1 MKRRAALANLALFC
15 AATVA
20 GCTEDPTCPTC
31 GTTQNGTVG
40 IIDIIPVPEHNPTG
54 EPGGPFNS
62 FDISW
67 VHTPSHR
74 DYVSDRIGLDVVVVD
89 TINDI
94 ALNAIG
100 GDNAVSSAQMVSP
113 CDPSIP
119 PDRLDVLGQV
129 ERFGCRDD
137 GNFGGFPHD
146 PPSVP

>member
-62 FDISW
+62 FDDSW
-67 VHTPSHR
+67 IDSPPSGGVAGTDNL
-74 DYVSDRIGLDVVVVD
+74 DYVSDRIGVAVQVVD
-89 TINDI
+89 TNSDLAVYSI
-94 ALNAIG
+94 AGQNGVSG
-100 GDNAVSSAQMVSP
+100 G
-113 CDPSIP
+113 
-119 PDRLDVLGQV
+119 
-129 ERFGCRDD
+129 
-137 GNFGGFPHD
+137 
-146 PPSVP
+146 